1 MSVDPDPGASPVILV
16 IDGGSASDDGIV
28 AGLSAEGFCLV
39 LAATGEE
46 GIRRCASEPPDA
58 ILVSAELPDLSCG
71 AVLRLL
77 HEAGAGPILVLSRS
91 DDEGEAVLALEM
103 GAVDVLNRPDRVR
116 ETAARIWS
124 ALRMPSVPFGN
135 VSPFRAGGVPRPELV
150 SAGPVEVDLGRREV
164 RVRGRAVD
172 ARPMDF
178 ALLELLVG
186 EAGHSVSRGRILRLL
201 WPGDADAAAKRL
213 DVHIRRLRSL
223 VEEDASKPRHIIT
236 LRGYGHRFD
245 P

>member
-1 MSVDPDPGASPVILV
+1 MSVDPDPGASPVILF
-16 IDGGSASDDGIV
+16 IDGGSPSDDGFV
-28 AGLSAEGFCLV
+28 AGLAAEGFRLV
-39 LAATGEE
+39 PAATGDE
-46 GIRRCASEPPDA
+46 GIRRCASDPPDA
-58 ILVSAELPDLSCG
+58 ILVSAELPDLSIS
-71 AVLRLL
+71 AVLRRL
-77 HEAGAGPILVLSRS
+77 HEAGAGPVLVLSRS

-103 GAVDVLNRPDRVR
+103 GAVDVLNRPARVR
-116 ETAARIWS
+116 ETAARIWA
-124 ALRMPSVPFGN
+124 ALRAPAVP
-135 VSPFRAGGVPRPELV
+135 VGVGATVGAPVTHRPELL
-150 SAGPVEVDLGRREV
+150 SAGPVEVDLARREV

-186 EAGHSVSRGRILRLL
+186 EAGHSVSRDRILRLL
-201 WPGDADAAAKRL
+201 WPGHVEAAAKRL

-223 VEEDASKPRHIIT
+223 VEEDPSRPRHIIT